1 MNSKTLIWSTTDK
14 VTQIDPLHPKKKIK
28 STISGEKSIKS
39 NSLFSQYLLISHFSF
54 ENIGTWL
61 QQTEITP
68 LVKSTACTAPADW
81 TLPLLAEGSWF
92 SHQTNWEFSFAIG
105 HCLAPQNRTQH
116 HLHKNWEGQGTPR
129 NLVGFGLTCMS
140 QSYGVALV
148 CSRKKSHSSHSTSVL
163 LWGCYNKPRT
173 DISVSYISSADITEL
188 PSSFCKDAAIRSQL
202 SVLLGLSASS
212 TQPGHL
218 KSATTIDPI
227 IVNLN
232 SQAPPPTRKEAL
244 QKITQNNLQVTD
256 RAEEQLPKVTSSF

>member
-1 MNSKTLIWSTTDK
+1 MNSKTLIWSITDK
-14 VTQIDPLHPKKKIK
+14 VTQIDPLHPKKKIR

-39 NSLFSQYLLISHFSF
+39 NSLFSQYFLISDFSF

-68 LVKSTACTAPADW
+68 LVVSTARTAPADW
-81 TLPLLAEGSWF
+81 TLPLLAEGSLF
-92 SHQTNWEFSFAIG
+92 SHQTNREFSFAIRC
-105 HCLAPQNRTQH
+105 CLTPQNRTQH
-116 HLHKNWEGQGTPR
+116 HWHKNWEGQGTPR
-129 NLVGFGLTCMS
+129 NPGGLWSHLHVPTIW
-140 QSYGVALV
+140 GAVL

-173 DISVSYISSADITEL
+173 AISVSFISRADITEL

-202 SVLLGLSASS
+202 SASS

-218 KSATTIDPI
+218 KSVTTIDPI

-232 SQAPPPTRKEAL
+232 SQAPPLIRKEAL

-256 RAEEQLPKVTSSF
+256 RVEEQLPKVTSSF